1 MRFYFFIII
10 LISSFTIVSSNAHYH
25 KKRAQLDAIK
35 KKLKS
40 EYEEKK
46 AEAMTN
52 MRKMMDDLN

>member
-1 MRFYFFIII
+1 M
-10 LISSFTIVSSNAHYH
+10 SSNAHYH